1 MMRNWRNPKGITT
14 IEIDGRPPDASE
26 LWDSVSSYGHFTAM
40 QVRGGKA
47 RGVGLHLQRL
57 EAANLEVFGIG
68 LDAERVR
75 VLVRHALGDTQD
87 ASLRVYIFETPT
99 EPTTL
104 VTVKPPGEMAT
115 PSASVLRDTSDRS
128 RTSST
133 SRPIRGSTGSRRSAT
148 GAMTHC

>member
-1 MMRNWRNPKGITT
+1 MTT

-57 EAANLEVFGIG
+57 EAANLEAFAVG

-75 VLVRHALGDTQD
+75 ALVRHALGDTQD
-87 ASLRVYIFETPT
+87 ASLRVYIFETPA
-99 EPTTL
+99 EPTPWSPSSRP
-104 VTVKPPGEMAT
+104 VRWQR

-133 SRPIRGSTGSRRSAT
+133 SRPIRGSTGGRRSVM